1 MTFDNK
7 RETELTIAYLRDLAD
22 MLEGGNY
29 HLSDILIESR
39 SICWNIEEEEF
50 NVKFVRSVNNG

>member
-7 RETELTIAYLRDLAD
+7 RETELTIAYLRKVSD
-22 MLEGGNY
+22 MLERGEC
-29 HLSDILIESR
+29 HLSDVLIEAR
-39 SICWNIEEEEF
+39 YIYWNIEEEEF